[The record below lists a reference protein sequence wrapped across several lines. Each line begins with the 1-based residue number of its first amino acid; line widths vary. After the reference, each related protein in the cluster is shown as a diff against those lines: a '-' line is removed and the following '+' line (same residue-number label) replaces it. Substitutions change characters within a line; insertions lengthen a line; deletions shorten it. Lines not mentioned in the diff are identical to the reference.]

1 MKKTKTC
8 PKCEGHSIYLCP
20 AQTVLATN
28 NDYFVIINGLIK
40 NITVRYER
48 YVCATC
54 GYMEEYVPV
63 NNLSKLEEAEE
74 KGLIEKI

>member
-8 PKCEGHSIYLCP
+8 PKCEGHSIYLCA

-54 GYMEEYVPV
+54 GYMEEYVPI